1 MGVLAVSI
9 GALLF
14 TGCGGGSTTTPSV
27 DGSTGKPSSV
37 PGQQLSQCAA
47 DYEAAANTMNAALA
61 ELRRDT
67 TDNDLMPHSAAN
79 NTYAT
84 AIQTFNEKIIRLS
97 CPEDVNAD
105 IRTLVEAGAVMK
117 SAAILLG
124 QGKMPNTAAMT
135 EANEKISLSVTLIRG
150 SLGLPPQKGSIDR

>member
-1 MGVLAVSI
+1 MAVSI
-9 GALLF
+9 AALLF
-14 TGCGGGSTTTPSV
+14 AGCGGGSTTTPSV

-47 DYEAAANTMNAALA
+47 DYEAAADTMNVALSEFSRA
-61 ELRRDT
+61 T
-67 TDNDLMPHSAAN
+67 SANGSMPSREAN
-79 NTYAT
+79 NTYAA
-84 AIQTFNEKIIRLS
+84 AIQTFNEKVLRLS
-97 CPEDVNAD
+97 CPDGVNED
-105 IRTLVEAGAVMK
+105 IRTLVEAGTVIK